1 MLGAPQ
7 KNARPPR
14 EAGRKSR
21 RNNAALRIAP
31 AFVGRE
37 DYRRSI
43 YGEGIRRQT
52 TRSGYHSARN
62 LEPLAFRSCRK
73 LRDLSTT
80 RPLSGWQGSALIE
93 LGSFAQAVWLPC
105 PETQATVC
113 RRAAAF
119 GTPKHQQ
126 RSIIFRKSV
135 PRRQFRMTF
144 RKGGKIDCCD
154 GTHPRDG

>member
-21 RNNAALRIAP
+21 RNNAAFRIAP

-80 RPLSGWQGSALIE
+80 RPLSGWRGSALIE
-93 LGSFAQAVWLPC
+93 LGSFASGLAAVP
-105 PETQATVC
+105 
-113 RRAAAF
+113 
-119 GTPKHQQ
+119 
-126 RSIIFRKSV
+126 
-135 PRRQFRMTF
+135 
-144 RKGGKIDCCD
+144 
-154 GTHPRDG
+154 